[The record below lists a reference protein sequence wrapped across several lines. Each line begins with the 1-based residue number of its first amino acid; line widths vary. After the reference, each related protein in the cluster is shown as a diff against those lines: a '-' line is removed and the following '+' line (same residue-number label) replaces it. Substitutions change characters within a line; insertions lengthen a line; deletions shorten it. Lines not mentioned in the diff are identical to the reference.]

1 MHCGASGGK
10 KSVRWSGGSSLGAV
24 SEALALDGDERQP
37 GRPSYV
43 GPNSFPRRA
52 SVEDEEA
59 LGMMMD
65 RYGGALLHYAHRLVG
80 DMQVA
85 EEICQDTLLKA
96 WQQAHAFQVDAH
108 LKAWLFRVAHNQ
120 AIDCIRRR
128 RPVTEEHHTAC
139 AGDCAQQPEL
149 AAERTWMLDAIVQ
162 AMEALPPQY
171 RTVIEMRFFRDM
183 GYREIALALQI
194 PLGTVKSRLN
204 YGLKGLA
211 RVLKM
216 RGIVTESLGD

>member
-1 MHCGASGGK
+1 
-10 KSVRWSGGSSLGAV
+10 
-24 SEALALDGDERQP
+24 
-37 GRPSYV
+37 
-43 GPNSFPRRA
+43 
-52 SVEDEEA
+52 
-59 LGMMMD
+59 MMMD

-96 WQQAHAFQVDAH
+96 WQQAHAFQVDTH
-108 LKAWLFRVAHNQ
+108 LRAWLFRVAHNH

-128 RPVTEEHHTAC
+128 RPVTEEHNAAC
-139 AGDCAQQPEL
+139 MGNCDQQPEV
-149 AAERTWMLDAIVQ
+149 AAERTWMLEAIVD

-171 RTVIEMRFFRDM
+171 RAVIELRFFRDM
-183 GYREIALALQI
+183 GYREIALALQV

-216 RGIVTESLGD
+216 RGIVTEPLGD